1 MTDLRT
7 ILLSTLLLTLA
18 APAVADPTVG
28 LGLTYSFG
36 GGQPQA
42 GIGLR
47 VFSDDKQDEV
57 AGTVG
62 IDYMFGTQSW
72 RGTIGA
78 AYLAENVFAG
88 VDLGYDLGD
97 GSFGFGVSAGAVK
110 TAEPAEPDVII
121 DIDNNVE
128 EGFGF

>member
-1 MTDLRT
+1 MRAAF
-7 ILLSTLLLTLA
+7 LSTLFLSFA

-28 LGLTYSFG
+28 LGVSYSFG

-47 VFSDDKQDEV
+47 VFSNDQQDEV
-57 AGTVG
+57 VGTVG
-62 IDYMFGTQSW
+62 IEYMFGTQSW
-72 RGTIGA
+72 RGTIGI
-78 AYLAENVFAG
+78 AYLAANGFAG

-110 TAEPAEPDVII
+110 TAEPFLVPGIND
-121 DIDNNVE
+121 NVE
-128 EGFGF
+128 GGFGF

>member
-1 MTDLRT
+1 LRT

-28 LGLTYSFG
+28 FGVTYSFG

-47 VFSDDKQDEV
+47 VFSNDEQDEF

-62 IDYMFGTQSW
+62 VDYMLGTRSW

-88 VDLGYDLGD
+88 VDLGYDFGD
-97 GSFGFGVSAGAVK
+97 GTFGFGVSAGAVK
-110 TAEPAEPDVII
+110 TAEPASAYVPDVADAGDEDDAI
-121 DIDNNVE
+121 DA
-128 EGFGF
+128 GF